1 MGEVIGGLAV
11 FAVVIGVGWLLVRTG
26 AVPRNA
32 DAVLTRV
39 CFFAATPALLV
50 CTLADADLG
59 AVAGTGT
66 LVALA
71 AESAAILSAWVLHRL
86 LLHRTT
92 AEATIGALAS
102 GYVNAANLGIPVL
115 VLVLGD
121 AAPIAPVLLLQLLVI
136 TPAAFA
142 VLDTVTRRGSPS
154 RLATLTIP
162 LRNPLLLAVVAGAAV
177 NLSGTDLDGAV
188 GGHLRET
195 LDTLGRIAVPLM
207 MLALGMSLAA
217 SRMRAPLPDGA
228 PVAPEVPEV
237 APEVPEAPEPDA
249 AAPAVPPEPAHDA
262 AGRAALRWAVGWKLL
277 VAPGLAGLLGLG
289 AGLRGPGLLVPITT
303 AALPTAQNVFMY
315 ASRYGVAKPL
325 GRDAV
330 LVTTAGFV
338 PVVLLAA
345 AVLG

>member
-1 MGEVIGGLAV
+1 MGGVIGGLAV

-86 LLHRTT
+86 VLHRTT

-121 AAPIAPVLLLQLLVI
+121 AVPIAPVLLLQLLVI

-228 PVAPEVPEV
+228 PA
-237 APEVPEAPEPDA
+237 APEVPEAPPEPDA